1 MSWET
6 VIGLEV
12 HVQANTRSK
21 AFCGCATD
29 FGAEPNSQTCPVCL
43 GMPGQLPM
51 LNKEAVDKTVL
62 TGLAIDATINL
73 ESRFDRKNY
82 FYPDLPKG
90 YQISQFA
97 IPVVERGY
105 LDIPVGEGEKR
116 IGITRIHMEEDAG
129 KSLHEGLDGVSHI
142 DLNRSG
148 VPLME
153 IVSEPDMRSADEA
166 VAYLKQLHQLVRF
179 LGVSDADMEKGQF
192 RCDANVSVRRTG
204 EPLGTRAELKNLNS
218 FRFIK
223 QAIEYEVARQIEL
236 IEDGGEVVQETR
248 LFDSAK
254 GESRPMRSKEEAHD
268 YRYFPDPDL
277 PPLRLSASEV
287 EAIRTLAKLRGD
299 GPVHVAHVTC
309 VEALDTVP
317 QGVTTEATPHHLFLD
332 YTRPLKAFGK
342 VNPPLRGPADRQA
355 LWDAFAAGRID
366 IAATDHAPHTREE
379 KEEPFDEAPSGLPGV
394 ATSLP
399 LLLRQ
404 VRAEALSLERF
415 VEATAARPAEILGV
429 PKGRIEVG
437 RDADLIVVDARE
449 VVRITPRRVR
459 YKCGWTPFEGMEGV
473 FPRTVYLRGE
483 RIVEDGEPIAEGL
496 GQPLAPRPP
505 D

>member
-12 HVQANTRSK
+12 HVQVNTRSK

-43 GMPGQLPM
+43 GMPGQLPV

-62 TGLAIDATINL
+62 TGLAIDGTINL

-97 IPVVERGY
+97 IPVVEKGH
-105 LDIPVGEGEKR
+105 LDIPVGDGEKR

-153 IVSEPDMRSADEA
+153 IVSEPDMRNADEA

-192 RCDANVSVRRTG
+192 RCDANVSVRRPG
-204 EPLGTRAELKNLNS
+204 EALGTRAELKNLNS

-223 QAIEYEVARQIEL
+223 QAIEYEVARQIER
-236 IEDGGEVVQETR
+236 IEDGYEIVQETR
-248 LFDSAK
+248 LYDSAK

-277 PPLRLSASEV
+277 PPLRLSAAEV
-287 EAIRTLAKLRGD
+287 DAIRAGMPELPGQMRQRFEAEYGLSPYDADVLSTTRELAGYYEALVGAHAADPKRCANWLANELLGRLKERGTDIVDCHVTPPLLAGLLDRIADHTVSGKLAKD
-299 GPVHVAHVTC
+299 V
-309 VEALDTVP
+309 LDAMLET
-317 QGVTTEATPHHLFLD
+317 
-332 YTRPLKAFGK
+332 GK
-342 VNPPLRGPADRQA
+342 DADA
-355 LWDAFAAGRID
+355 VID
-366 IAATDHAPHTREE
+366 E
-379 KEEPFDEAPSGLPGV
+379 KG
-394 ATSLP
+394 
-399 LLLRQ
+399 LRQ
-404 VRAEALSLERF
+404 V
-415 VEATAARPAEILGV
+415 TDTGTI
-429 PKGRIEVG
+429 
-437 RDADLIVVDARE
+437 DAVIRE
-449 VVRITPRRVR
+449 VMAANADQVAEYRSGKDRLMGFFVGQVMKASRGKANPELVNER
-459 YKCGWTPFEGMEGV
+459 
-473 FPRTVYLRGE
+473 LRELLKG
-483 RIVEDGEPIAEGL
+483 
-496 GQPLAPRPP
+496 
-505 D
+505 